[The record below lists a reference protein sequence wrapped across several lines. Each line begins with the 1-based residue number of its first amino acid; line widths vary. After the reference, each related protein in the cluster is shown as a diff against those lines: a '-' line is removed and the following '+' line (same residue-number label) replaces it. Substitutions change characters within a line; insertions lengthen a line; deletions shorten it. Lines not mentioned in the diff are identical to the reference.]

1 MAIERYYVRWRGKL
15 SGPFDVE
22 ELKEMAAQGRLSK
35 LHDISADE
43 TAWRR
48 AGTMEELFP
57 RYELEG
63 GAVPEHIP
71 VSALVAVEAPAP
83 EEQQAEPTEEDHS
96 GWYYARDQVIEGPC
110 PADAITRL
118 LAAGGLTLDDVVSP
132 STGALAWRPIR
143 DVPELAN
150 VTVSPSA
157 APTVQ
162 VPYAAAVVELVE
174 EVSPDQE
181 AYSRLA
187 DTSLKLGVVGIVV
200 PVCGLIGLIL
210 AIKARSGLGPN
221 GDSSGRST
229 AAVAIRLGIVDIVLD
244 IAKFGIVGYLV
255 TSVV

>member
-1 MAIERYYVRWRGKL
+1 METERYYVRWRGKR

-48 AGTMEELFP
+48 AGTLEELFP
-57 RYELEG
+57 PYEVEG
-63 GAVPEHIP
+63 GAVAERIP
-71 VSALVAVEAPAP
+71 LGALAAVEAPAL
-83 EEQQAEPTEEDHS
+83 EEQQAEPTEEDHIE
-96 GWYYARDQVIEGPC
+96 WYYARDQVIEGPC

-118 LAAGGLTLDDVVSP
+118 LAAGHLTLDDHVSP
-132 STGALAWRPIR
+132 STGALPWKPIR

-150 VTVSPSA
+150 VTASPSA
-157 APTVQ
+157 PPTVP

-174 EVSPDQE
+174 QVSPDQE

-187 DTSLKLGVVGIVV
+187 DTSLKLGVVGILV
-200 PVCGLIGLIL
+200 PVCGLIGLIF

-221 GDSSGRST
+221 GHSAGRST
-229 AAVAIRLGIVDIVLD
+229 AAVGIRLGIVDIVLD
-244 IAKFGIVGYLV
+244 IAKVGIVVYLV
-255 TSVV
+255 TSVL